1 MNITEIKYIEEISRL
16 LRENG
21 LTKIKVRSGEM
32 ELCVEKSETACA
44 PARQEAPV
52 VIPQAAEA
60 PEEKVVDFNNVYEVK
75 APMVGVFY
83 TAPSPDDEPFVRIG
97 DEVKKGDVLCILE
110 AMKLMNEIAAE
121 QDGRIVDICVKNGDV
136 AEYGQVLFK
145 LT

>member
-1 MNITEIKYIEEISRL
+1 MNITEIKYIQEITRL

-21 LTKIKVRSGEM
+21 LTKIEVCDGDKK
-32 ELCVEKSETACA
+32 LCVEKAETACA
-44 PARQEAPV
+44 PARIEAPV
-52 VIPQAAEA
+52 IVPQAAEA
-60 PEEKVVDFNNVYEVK
+60 PEEKIVDFNNVYEVK

-110 AMKLMNEIAAE
+110 AMKLMNEISAE
-121 QDGRIVDICVKNGDV
+121 QDGHVVDICLKNGDV

>member
-1 MNITEIKYIEEISRL
+1 MNITDIKYIQEIARL

-21 LTKIKVRSGEM
+21 LSRIDISDGEKT
-32 ELCVEKSETACA
+32 LSLEKAGAAVSVPSNET
-44 PARQEAPV
+44 PV
-52 VIPQAAEA
+52 VIHHAEA
-60 PEEKVVDFNNVYEVK
+60 ASEKEAVDCSLAYEVK

-83 TAPSPDDEPFVRIG
+83 TAPSPEDEPFVRIG

-110 AMKLMNEIAAE
+110 AMKLMNEIVAE
-121 QDGRIVDICVKNGDV
+121 QDGRVADICLKNGDV

>member
-1 MNITEIKYIEEISRL
+1 MNITEIKYIQEITRL

-21 LTKIKVRSGEM
+21 LTKIQVRSGDA

-44 PARQEAPV
+44 PANYEMPV
-52 VIPQAAEA
+52 AVPKAVEA
-60 PEEKVVDFNNVYEVK
+60 PEEKIVDFNNVYEVK

-110 AMKLMNEIAAE
+110 AMKLMNEITAE
-121 QDGRIVDICVKNGDV
+121 RDGRIVDICVKNGDV

>member
-1 MNITEIKYIEEISRL
+1 MNITDIKYIQEIARL

-21 LTKIKVRSGEM
+21 LTKIDISDGDKKLS
-32 ELCVEKSETACA
+32 VEKAETVSAPMRYDA
-44 PARQEAPV
+44 PAAAPQTE
-52 VIPQAAEA
+52 PPAE
-60 PEEKVVDFNNVYEVK
+60 KDIIDFNNVYEVK

-83 TAPSPDDEPFVRIG
+83 TAPSPEDEPFVRIG

-110 AMKLMNEIAAE
+110 AMKLMNEISAE
-121 QDGRIVDICVKNGDV
+121 QDGRVVDICLKNGDV